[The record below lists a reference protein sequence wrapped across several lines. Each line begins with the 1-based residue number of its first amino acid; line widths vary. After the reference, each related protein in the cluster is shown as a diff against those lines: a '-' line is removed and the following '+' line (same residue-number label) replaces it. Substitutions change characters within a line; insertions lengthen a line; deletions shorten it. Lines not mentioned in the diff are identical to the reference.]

1 MTLGKLLLARFSDT
15 HVQIAKL
22 VSNLTPE
29 AVSTPAF
36 SGANPIHWTVGHI
49 VVARTNMLALL
60 GQPSIWAWETIKW
73 FIPGSQPTAATLDV
87 ITIATLRHDLD
98 RTQEQLAA
106 ALASTTDAA
115 LGNEHDGRSIADQLL
130 EYAHHEAY
138 HTGQLSIL
146 VPLSTHKE

>member
-29 AVSTPAF
+29 AVSTPVF

-60 GQPSIWAWETIKW
+60 GQPSIWSWATIKW
-73 FIPGSQPTAATLDV
+73 FIPGSQPTVTTLDV
-87 ITIATLRHDLD
+87 ITFATLRHDLD

-106 ALASTTDAA
+106 ALVSTTDAA
-115 LGNEHDGRSIADQLL
+115 LGNEHDGRSIADHLL
-130 EYAHHEAY
+130 KYANHEAY

-146 VPLSTHKE
+146 VPLSTYNT